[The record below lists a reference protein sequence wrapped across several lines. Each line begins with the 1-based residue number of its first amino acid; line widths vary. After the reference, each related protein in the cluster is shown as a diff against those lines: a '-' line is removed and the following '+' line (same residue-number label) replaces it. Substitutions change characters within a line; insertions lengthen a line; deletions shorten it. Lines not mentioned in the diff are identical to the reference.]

1 MGLRNII
8 GAIAILAFALW
19 YGYLATLLPKR
30 STTDAP
36 GPHFFPYLITIAILL
51 LAGILVFQGIKEL
64 RRTSGLADLLPKT
77 PPSNQNYS
85 LGRAGAGLFL
95 TGLYFSALP
104 LFGFFWATPVFFA
117 GLMWVTGERR
127 PQVLFSL
134 AIAVPLFLFFL
145 FRDLFQL
152 PLPRG
157 SFLG

>member
-8 GAIAILAFALW
+8 GAVAILAFALW

-36 GPHFFPYLITIAILL
+36 GPHFFPYLITISILF
-51 LAGILVFQGIKEL
+51 LAGILVFQGMREL
-64 RRTSGLADLLPKT
+64 RETSGLADLLPKS
-77 PPSNQNYS
+77 PPSNENYS
-85 LGRAGAGLFL
+85 FSRAATGLIL
-95 TGLYFSALP
+95 TGLYFFALP
-104 LFGFFWATPVFFA
+104 IFGFFWATPVFFA
-117 GLMWVTGERR
+117 CLMWVTGERR
-127 PQVLFSL
+127 PPVLISL
-134 AIAVPLFLFFL
+134 AIAVPLFLYFL